1 MPEDKLGNIEIEM
14 KFKKERFEYKM
25 VALVNIIRAHQGPLN
40 LETKAIIG
48 VRQSQIARKIANQ
61 RIVEEYLTGVGMD
74 GWELV
79 TTCDYEGLPYNGS
92 LVFKKKYYVE
102 EEKSEESTVIANFK
116 ENLDKGNLYQKFEQE
131 TGKNAVWNKKETK
144 AYRNWLEAKN
154 IPKS

>member
-1 MPEDKLGNIEIEM
+1 MVDDLEIPIQ
-14 KFKKERFEYKM
+14 KQINVKVKFEYKM

-48 VRQSQIARKIANQ
+48 ARQSAIARKVANQ
-61 RIVEEYLTGVGMD
+61 RIVEEYLTNVGID

-79 TTCDYEGLPYNGS
+79 TTCNYEGLPYNGS

-102 EEKSEESTVIANFK
+102 EKKSEESTVVANFK

-144 AYRNWLEAKN
+144 AYRDWFEAKN
-154 IPKS
+154 IQK